1 MNLKNKMQL
10 FGSIFM
16 LKAILL
22 GAIATHYL
30 ERFISSEAI
39 VSFEVG
45 VRYLTYHAL
54 ALLVLS
60 SISFSSKRVKQNIYN
75 LITLG
80 ILLFSGSIFLLSF
93 QAVIPFS
100 LRFLGPITPIGGGF
114 LIIGWCLV
122 VWSLIKKS

>member
-16 LKAILL
+16 LIAILL

-30 ERFISSEAI
+30 ERFISSESI
-39 VSFEVG
+39 ESFEVG

-60 SISFSSKRVKQNIYN
+60 SISFSSKRVKQNIFN

-122 VWSLIKKS
+122 LWSLIKKS

>member
-30 ERFISSEAI
+30 ERFISTEAI

-60 SISFSSKRVKQNIYN
+60 SISFSSKRVKQNIFN

-100 LRFLGPITPIGGGF
+100 LHFLGPITPIGGGF

-122 VWSLIKKS
+122 VWSLIKRS